1 MQVAAALAALVLSS
15 KKITAG
21 STTGSPLLIPM
32 KPQTLRS
39 LAMRE
44 FEQPKLTPAT
54 EMEIYDVLASR
65 LALKIHEWFE
75 EEAQEVFN
83 FGDEVD
89 SLTIVLNCEESHEVQ
104 HVLWSKTKKKF
115 ANILLNED

>member
-1 MQVAAALAALVLSS
+1 
-15 KKITAG
+15 
-21 STTGSPLLIPM
+21 
-32 KPQTLRS
+32 
-39 LAMRE
+39 MRE